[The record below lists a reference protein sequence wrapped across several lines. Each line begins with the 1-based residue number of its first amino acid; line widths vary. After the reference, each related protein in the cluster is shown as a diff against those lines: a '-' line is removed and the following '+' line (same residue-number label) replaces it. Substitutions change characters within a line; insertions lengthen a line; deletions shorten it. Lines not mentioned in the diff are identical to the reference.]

1 MHKMIQHRMAGLA
14 AIEIAQKVSKVWR
27 TLQAELKQSSKGTT
41 KSGRKIRR
49 KDKLN
54 PPSQNRGGAGC
65 STSSF
70 SEASTPYA
78 SLEERTSGRVAMSWH
93 DVYDLAVKWR
103 QISEPCD
110 PVVWVNKLR
119 YFGLD

>member
-1 MHKMIQHRMAGLA
+1 MFQHRMAGLA
-14 AIEIAQKVSKVWR
+14 AIEIAQKVSKFWR
-27 TLQAELKQSSKGTT
+27 SLQAEWKHSSKGTA

-70 SEASTPYA
+70 SETSTPYA
-78 SLEERTSGRVAMSWH
+78 SLEERSSGRTGMSWH
-93 DVYDLAVKWR
+93 DVYNVAVKWR

-119 YFGLD
+119 YFNLGSI